1 MATQTRKR
9 GDRIDATRVRD
20 LDSMHLI
27 MAAMLPTRADN
38 EAYIRQVIDVTALE
52 AYVAKKNA
60 ENPEHRYTMFQ
71 VILAAI
77 GRTVQMRPLMN
88 RFIKG
93 EKFYDRNH
101 ISFSLIAKRTFED
114 GGDEAIAILKYDPES
129 DKSSTDEMHDKLC
142 DFVYRIRTRNDQDE
156 TSGTIDTIVHTG
168 LTHFIMRLLLW
179 LDDHGHMPRSLVEE
193 DPYNSTVFI
202 TNLGSIHLPAGY
214 HHLTNWGTNSVF
226 IVVGERHM
234 HPFFNDDGSVTMKP
248 AIELGLT
255 LDERIADGYYYS
267 KTVQLLC
274 RFLEEPELLDTP
286 CKEELHDL

>member
-1 MATQTRKR
+1 MSEHKRRR
-9 GDRIDATRVRD
+9 GDRIDATRVRE

-27 MAAMLPTRADN
+27 MAAMLPNRADN
-38 EAYIRQVIDVTALE
+38 EAFIREVIDVTALE
-52 AYVAKKNA
+52 AYVEKKNA

-71 VILAAI
+71 VILAAL

-114 GGDEAIAILKYDPES
+114 GGDESIAILKYDPES
-129 DKSSTDEMHDKLC
+129 EKSSTDEMHDKLC
-142 DFVYRIRTRNDQDE
+142 DFVYRIRERNEQDQ
-156 TSGTIDTIVHTG
+156 TMGTIDTIVKTG
-168 LTHFIMRLLLW
+168 LTHFVMRLLLW
-179 LDDHGHMPRSLVEE
+179 LDDRGHMPRSLVEE

-202 TNLGSIHLPAGY
+202 TNLGSIKLPAGY

-226 IVVGERHM
+226 VAVGERHM
-234 HPFFNDDGSVTMKP
+234 HPFFSDDGTVTMKP

-255 LDERIADGYYYS
+255 LDERIADGYYFS
-267 KTVQLLC
+267 KTVKLLS
-274 RFLEEPELLDTP
+274 RLLSEPELLDTP
-286 CKEELHDL
+286 CKEAIDAL